1 MSNFF
6 ERTKNVADGFAYF
19 DVIDST
25 QNYARKILTDGC
37 CDGCCDGC
45 TDDCNNTHFV
55 KRQDELPSI
64 YIVVACHQ
72 TEGKGRLCRKWVSK
86 PFESLLASFAT
97 ILPSS
102 IVKNPSYNGW
112 LPIIAGLAARDSI
125 IGALKEFGSTQIE
138 NGELP
143 DYSKISLKWPNDIF
157 IGDCKEGGVLTEIV
171 LTPKTVAGDIA
182 DPNIGVIFGIGLNLF
197 MDKQSLPIEEATSL
211 KMHYDNLPDFAE
223 LGDNIAA
230 RLVENLRIRL
240 GKFVKNTNECSL
252 DLLKEASEACWT
264 LGRKVIV
271 RAPNDDGLGIDA
283 GVDDSNNADAYDV
296 GAKSFTSVE
305 GVAQNLMLDASIQVR
320 KDSGQI
326 ITVRTGDVCAVR
338 I

>member
-6 ERTKNVADGFAYF
+6 ERTKNVADGFVYF

-25 QNYARKILTDGC
+25 QNYARKILADGC
-37 CDGCCDGC
+37 ADGCA
-45 TDDCNNTHFV
+45 DDCGNIRFV
-55 KRQDELPSI
+55 KRQDELPAI
-64 YIVVACHQ
+64 CVVAACHQ
-72 TEGKGRLCRKWVSK
+72 TAGKGRLCRKWVSK

-125 IGALKEFGSTQIE
+125 IGALKEFGATQIE
-138 NGELP
+138 NGESP
-143 DYSKISLKWPNDIF
+143 DYSEISLKWPNDIF

-171 LTPKTVAGDIA
+171 LTPKTVAGDIV
-182 DPNIGVIFGIGLNLF
+182 DPNVGVIFGIGLNLF

-240 GKFVKNTNECSL
+240 GRFVKNTNEYSL

-283 GVDDSNNADAYDV
+283 GVDDSNHADAYDV

-305 GVAQNLMLDASIQVR
+305 GVAQNLMRDASIQVR

>member
-6 ERTKNVADGFAYF
+6 ERTKNVADGFVYF

-37 CDGCCDGC
+37 VDGC
-45 TDDCNNTHFV
+45 TDDCSNICFV

-64 YIVVACHQ
+64 YVVAACHQ
-72 TEGKGRLCRKWVSK
+72 TAGKGRLCRKWVSK

-182 DPNIGVIFGIGLNLF
+182 DSNIGVIFGIGLNLF

-240 GKFVKNTNECSL
+240 GKFVKNANEYSL
-252 DLLKEASEACWT
+252 DLLKEASEAYWT

-283 GVDDSNNADAYDV
+283 VVDDSNHADAYDV

-305 GVAQNLMLDASIQVR
+305 GVAQNLMRDASIQVR

>member
-6 ERTKNVADGFAYF
+6 ERTKNVADGFVYF

-25 QNYARKILTDGC
+25 QNYARKILADGC
-37 CDGCCDGC
+37 A
-45 TDDCNNTHFV
+45 DDCSNICFV

-64 YIVVACHQ
+64 YVVAACHQ
-72 TEGKGRLCRKWVSK
+72 TAGKGRLCRKWVSK

-182 DPNIGVIFGIGLNLF
+182 DSNIGVIFGIGLNLF

-240 GKFVKNTNECSL
+240 GKFVKNANEYSL

-264 LGRKVIV
+264 LGCKVIV

-283 GVDDSNNADAYDV
+283 VVDDSNHADAYDV

-305 GVAQNLMLDASIQVR
+305 GVAQNLMRDASIQVR

>member
-6 ERTKNVADGFAYF
+6 ERTKNVADGFVYF
-19 DVIDST
+19 EVIDST
-25 QNYARKILTDGC
+25 QNYARKILADGC
-37 CDGCCDGC
+37 AYGC
-45 TDDCNNTHFV
+45 TDDCGNIRFV
-55 KRQDELPSI
+55 KRQDELPAI
-64 YIVVACHQ
+64 YVVAACHQ

-112 LPIIAGLAARDSI
+112 LPIIAGLATRDSI

-305 GVAQNLMLDASIQVR
+305 GVAQNLMRDASIQVR